1 MQIGEWMIK
10 LRGENWYETAE
21 NYCLAG
27 VVVGTFILSIGIL
40 STVISTKG
48 ITAVMAMVG
57 ALLSFCSTVALIFVW
72 FLKEL
77 KGV

>member
-1 MQIGEWMIK
+1 MIK
-10 LRGENWYETAE
+10 LKGENRYETME

-48 ITAVMAMVG
+48 ITAVIAMLG
-57 ALLSFCSTVALIFVW
+57 ALLSFSSTVALIFVW
-72 FLKEL
+72 LLKEL